1 MVKPDFTVVFKHFI
15 GKLTEYPAIKLM
27 AGFFIWI
34 LSGLYGEFRP
44 AYGAVTGL
52 VALDWPTGLYY
63 TWAHPKLKIE
73 SGKLRAG
80 AVKMFIYAG
89 LLALGHL
96 CSLMALAAFIQA
108 LIEGYIMI
116 TEAIS
121 LVENAKKIADL
132 HRVSI
137 AFLDK
142 LAAAL
147 HGKMER
153 MEDQVNGKF

>member
-1 MVKPDFTVVFKHFI
+1 MDEQQVFWHFLRRL
-15 GKLTEYPAIKLM
+15 GEFPVTKFV
-27 AGFFIWI
+27 AGIFIW
-34 LSGLYGEFRP
+34 LVSALYGPFRP
-44 AYGAVTGL
+44 AYGAVAAL
-52 VALDWPTGLYY
+52 VGIDWLSGLYY
-63 TWAHPKLKIE
+63 AWAHPKLRIE
-73 SGKLRAG
+73 SVKLRAG

-96 CSLMALAAFIQA
+96 CSLVALAAFVQA

-142 LAAAL
+142 LAVAL
-147 HGKMER
+147 QGKMER
-153 MEDQVNGKF
+153 MEDQVNGKL